1 MDKQEIFQYIDDQYE
16 NMVKVLEEL
25 VRIESQSANVEGVKQ
40 MAAHLDTYVRAMD
53 MTTKKYEFENAG
65 PCLYAETK
73 ETELPAILFM
83 GHMDTVHKAG
93 SWENLFSIE
102 DGIVRGPG
110 AYDMKGGIVIA
121 LLAIKALQHAGYDKR
136 QFKLC
141 LAGDEEVAHALSKSQ
156 AIQAYKDASQHTA
169 IAFNCESA
177 LVNGDIVTRRKG
189 GGVSTL
195 KVWGKASHAGNAPL
209 AGASAIMAAAKKMQ
223 QIEGLNDYEGAYFNC
238 GKITGGQGSNI
249 IPDYCEVVV
258 GLRFATNDNYTQAV
272 KDINA
277 IAADNEDERIKAE
290 YNVDAIFNAMEELP
304 KTQAFFDLYSQAA
317 IELGCEAP
325 KAVYSGGCSDAAYTT
340 MEGVPTLCGVGILG
354 EFNHTLQEYALIE
367 SIKLQAK
374 KIVSVV
380 LALPDDF

>member
-16 NMVKVLEEL
+16 NMVSVLEEL
-25 VRIESQSANVEGVKQ
+25 VRIESPSGDVDGVKE

-53 MTTKKYEFENAG
+53 MSTKKYEFENAG

-83 GHMDTVHKAG
+83 GHMDTVHKVG
-93 SWENLFSIE
+93 SWENLFSIK

-121 LLAIKALQHAGYDKR
+121 LLAIKALQHAGYTKR

-156 AIQAYKDASQHTA
+156 AIQAYKDASKHTA
-169 IAFNCESA
+169 VAFNCESG
-177 LVNGDIVTRRKG
+177 LVNGDVVTRRKG
-189 GGVSTL
+189 GGVTRL

-223 QIEGLNDYEGAYFNC
+223 QIEGLNNYEGAYFNC
-238 GKITGGQGSNI
+238 GKIAGGQGSNI
-249 IPDYCEVVV
+249 IPDYCDVTV
-258 GLRFATNDNYTQAV
+258 GIRFATNKDYKEAV
-272 KDINA
+272 EAVNA
-277 IAADNEDERIKAE
+277 IANDNDDERIKAE
-290 YNVDAIFNAMEELP
+290 YSVEAIFTAMEELP
-304 KTQAFFDLYSQAA
+304 KTQAFFDLYSQSAV
-317 IELGCEAP
+317 ELGCEAP

-354 EFNHTLQEYALIE
+354 EFNHTLQEYALID

-374 KIVSVV
+374 KIVSTI
-380 LALPDDF
+380 LAMPDDF

>member
-1 MDKQEIFQYIDDQYE
+1 MNKEEIFQYIDDQYE
-16 NMVKVLEEL
+16 NMVSVLEEL
-25 VRIESQSANVEGVKQ
+25 VRIESHSADIAGVKKV
-40 MAAHLDTYVRAMD
+40 AAHLDTYVRAMD

-73 ETELPAILFM
+73 ATELPAILFM

-93 SWENLFSIE
+93 SWEKIFSIE

-121 LLAIKALQHAGYDKR
+121 LLAIKALQHAGYNKR

-141 LAGDEEVAHALSKSQ
+141 LAGDEEVAHALSKGA
-156 AIQAYKDASQHTA
+156 AIEAYKNASKHTA
-169 IAFNCESA
+169 IAFNCESG
-177 LVNGDIVTRRKG
+177 LVNGDVITRRKG
-189 GGVSTL
+189 GGVTRL

-209 AGASAIMAAAKKMQ
+209 SGASAIMAAAKKIQ
-223 QIEGLNDYEGAYFNC
+223 QIEGINNYEGAYFNC
-238 GKITGGQGSNI
+238 GKIVGGQGSNI
-249 IPDYCEVVV
+249 IPDYCDVTV
-258 GLRFATNDNYTQAV
+258 GVRFATNDDYKKAV
-272 KDINA
+272 EDLTA
-277 IAADNEDERIKAE
+277 IANENEDPRIKAE
-290 YNVDAIFNAMEELP
+290 YSVEAIFNAMEELP
-304 KTQAFFDLYSQAA
+304 KTQALFDLYSQAA
-317 IELGCEAP
+317 VELGCEAP

-374 KIVSVV
+374 KIVSVI
-380 LALPDDF
+380 LALPDEF